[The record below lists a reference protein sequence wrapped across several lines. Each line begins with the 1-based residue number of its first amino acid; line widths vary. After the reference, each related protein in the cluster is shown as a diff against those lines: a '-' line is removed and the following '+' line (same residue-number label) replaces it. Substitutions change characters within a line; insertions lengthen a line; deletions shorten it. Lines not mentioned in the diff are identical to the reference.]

1 MPEIETTKRR
11 AAYMLPGGQGRGGC
25 LGELSHTKY
34 LTHSFFFGG
43 GGRWGKG
50 TIPPNEATHRGT
62 GRGSKRG
69 VDRVADGEKPLKHGP
84 GQAFAFSDPSHA
96 RFPQG

>member
-11 AAYMLPGGQGRGGC
+11 AAYMLPGGQRRGGS
-25 LGELSHTKY
+25 LEGLSHTKY
-34 LTHSFFFGG
+34 LRHSYFFWGG
-43 GGRWGKG
+43 AGGEEGM
-50 TIPPNEATHRGT
+50 IPPNEATHRGA

-84 GQAFAFSDPSHA
+84 GQAFAFSEPSHA
-96 RFPQG
+96 RLPQG